1 MSPIFLHLI
10 FSATTVNHVLIFIII
25 FLSLKLFSC
34 HYYSRTTEGAVRD
47 QIRKDVISNF
57 ESIRVWLFETPSD
70 STAALRTKL
79 TIKICSASFKSQ
91 VQSLRRVM
99 AGQLMSPT
107 LFGGH
112 VMTARTLTS
121 LVSLVVG
128 SLNKGE
134 TILPQSTYTGMI
146 RTEVAQLRAGLSEKM
161 QAACAISLDAAP
173 VGSDFVSQAAALKG
187 FKKILETLAR
197 QYLVDAAVAIGDSRG
212 DMW

>member
-1 MSPIFLHLI
+1 M
-10 FSATTVNHVLIFIII
+10 
-25 FLSLKLFSC
+25 
-34 HYYSRTTEGAVRD
+34 RD
-47 QIRKDVISNF
+47 QIRKDVLSNF
-57 ESIRVWLFETPSD
+57 ESVRVWLFETPSE

-79 TIKICSASFKSQ
+79 TMKICTPSFKSQ
-91 VQSLRRVM
+91 VQSLRRVL

-112 VMTARTLTS
+112 VLTARTLTG

-134 TILPQSTYTGMI
+134 TVLPQSTYTSMI

-161 QAACAISLDAAP
+161 REACATSLDTAP
-173 VGSDFVSQAAALKG
+173 VGSDFVSEAVALQG
-187 FKKILETLAR
+187 FRKILEKLTR
-197 QYLVDAAVAIGDSRG
+197 KYLVDAATAIGGAKG

>member
-1 MSPIFLHLI
+1 M
-10 FSATTVNHVLIFIII
+10 
-25 FLSLKLFSC
+25 
-34 HYYSRTTEGAVRD
+34 RD
-47 QIRKDVISNF
+47 QIRKDVLNNF
-57 ESIRVWLFETPSD
+57 ESVRVWLFETPSE

-79 TIKICSASFKSQ
+79 TIKMCTASFKSQ
-91 VQSLRRVM
+91 VQSLRRAL

-112 VMTARTLTS
+112 ILTARTLTG

-161 QAACAISLDAAP
+161 QVACATSLDTAP
-173 VGSDFVSQAAALKG
+173 VGSDFENQATALKG
-187 FKKILETLAR
+187 FRKILETLTSK
-197 QYLVDAAVAIGDSRG
+197 YLMDAAAAIGDSRG